1 MNVYQNLST
10 CCIWNLYGWIL
21 RSKDEHVFC
30 RSVCQFKKRSHIR
43 MFVGRSVLGPV
54 PWWMQTFRAA
64 PSSKPLMMCHETIS
78 AWARFCVQPYG
89 QGQNKSK
96 FYPQMGRFGMV
107 GRCYPQIPPKKPW
120 KFSTVRPVVAELKR
134 RGVEI
139 QLRTTESVPLG
150 GVKLGGFLGVTSDYP
165 MFLSW
170 LKIIR

>member
-10 CCIWNLYGWIL
+10 CCIWNLCGWIL

-30 RSVCQFKKRSHIR
+30 WSVCQFKKRSHIR

-78 AWARFCVQPYG
+78 ARARFCVQPYG
-89 QGQNKSK
+89 QGQNKSWQFK
-96 FYPQMGRFGMV
+96 TFGEVLSPNGFGMV
-107 GRCYPQIPPKKPW
+107 GGCYPLIFPPKKPS
-120 KFSTVRPVVAELKR
+120 KFLTVRPVVAELKR

-139 QLRTTESVPLG
+139 QLRTTESVPLEFSW
-150 GVKLGGFLGVTSDYP
+150 VGF
-165 MFLSW
+165 
-170 LKIIR
+170 

>member
-30 RSVCQFKKRSHIR
+30 WSVCQFKKQSHIR

-78 AWARFCVQPYG
+78 ARARFCVQPYG

-107 GRCYPQIPPKKPW
+107 GGCYPQIPPKNHEN
-120 KFSTVRPVVAELKR
+120 S
-134 RGVEI
+134 
-139 QLRTTESVPLG
+139 PLWG
-150 GVKLGGFLGVTSDYP
+150 RWW
-165 MFLSW
+165 LSW
-170 LKIIR
+170 NDVVWRSSWGPLRVCPLEGLSWVGF

>member
-10 CCIWNLYGWIL
+10 CCIWNLCGWIL

-30 RSVCQFKKRSHIR
+30 WSVSQFKKRSHIR

-64 PSSKPLMMCHETIS
+64 PSSKALMMCHETIS
-78 AWARFCVQPYG
+78 ARARFCVQPYG
-89 QGQNKSK
+89 QGQNKSWQ
-96 FYPQMGRFGMV
+96 FNTSGEVLSPNGELWYGWWVLSPN
-107 GRCYPQIPPKKPW
+107 PPPKKPS
-120 KFSTVRPVVAELKR
+120 KFFTVRPVVAELKR

-150 GVKLGGFLGVTSDYP
+150 FSWVGF
-165 MFLSW
+165 
-170 LKIIR
+170 